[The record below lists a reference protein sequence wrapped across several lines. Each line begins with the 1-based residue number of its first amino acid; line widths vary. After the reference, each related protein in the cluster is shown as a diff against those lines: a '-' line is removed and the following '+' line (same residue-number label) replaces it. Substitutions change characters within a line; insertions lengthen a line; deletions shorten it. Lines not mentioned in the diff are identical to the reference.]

1 MSKPGPESRIT
12 HELVQRVSERIAKG
26 IPLKIALESEDINF
40 EAYRKH
46 IRRHPELKAIQSAAK
61 IKFLEV
67 TYAMITEKPCPMLRW
82 LLERR
87 HSAAFSPD
95 KKNPENPD
103 ADSDETDTDT
113 DTESTSQTIAG
124 VPQHLVE
131 EARKNVKTL

>member
-1 MSKPGPESRIT
+1 MSNSKPGPESRIT

-46 IRRHPELKAIQSAAK
+46 IRRHPELRAIQSAAK

-87 HSAAFSPD
+87 HSTAFSPD
-95 KKNPENPD
+95 KKEPDDPET
-103 ADSDETDTDT
+103 ETDA